1 MSVCWCVDGLEV
13 DCDCWVMAMQ
23 DGQGAMLDDW
33 QENIAIMAANR
44 TQGDERVMLHLG
56 DRLWG
61 VRGEVGVIRGSCIG
75 WWDGRG
81 MRWL

>member
-1 MSVCWCVDGLEV
+1 
-13 DCDCWVMAMQ
+13 
-23 DGQGAMLDDW
+23 MLDDW

-61 VRGEVGVIRGSCIG
+61 VREEVGVFYFVFLFFFCFCFFF
-75 WWDGRG
+75 
-81 MRWL
+81 

>member
-1 MSVCWCVDGLEV
+1 
-13 DCDCWVMAMQ
+13 MAMQ

-33 QENIAIMAANR
+33 QGNIAIMAANR

-61 VRGEVGVIRGSCIG
+61 VRGEVGVFPGSCVC
-75 WWDGRG
+75 WSD
-81 MRWL
+81 

>member
-1 MSVCWCVDGLEV
+1 
-13 DCDCWVMAMQ
+13 MALQ

-61 VRGEVGVIRGSCIG
+61 VRGEVGVFFFWVLHLLARLKKDRLVLTHSLLCSC
-75 WWDGRG
+75 R
-81 MRWL
+81 